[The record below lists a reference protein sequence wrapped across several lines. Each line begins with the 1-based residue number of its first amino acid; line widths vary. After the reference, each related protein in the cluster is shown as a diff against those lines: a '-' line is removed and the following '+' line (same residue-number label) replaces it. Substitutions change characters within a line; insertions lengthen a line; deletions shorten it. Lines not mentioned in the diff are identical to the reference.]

1 MNEIL
6 KNKQLYVFD
15 MDGTVYME
23 DTVFPFAVDFIHK
36 LKNAGKRILFFT
48 NNASKNVS
56 VYFEKLNRMGFGVTE
71 DEILSSADVC
81 TAFLNKYRRGKSV
94 YLLGTPALF
103 EHFEKH
109 SVPLCKDGENPD
121 IVVVSFDTTLTYEK
135 LNNACRFIRG
145 GAEFLSTHPDFNCPV
160 KDGYIPDSGAI
171 CAAVTASTGKTPRY
185 FGKPYAETAEMICS
199 ITGVDKNDMCIFGDR
214 LYTDI
219 ALGKANGIT
228 SVLVLTGEAT
238 KEDADSAPEESKPD
252 FIYDSLLE
260 VCLDIF
266 N

>member
-6 KNKQLYVFD
+6 KNKKLYVFD

-36 LKNAGKRILFFT
+36 LKNAGKQILFFT

-81 TAFLNKYRRGKSV
+81 TAFLNKYRCGKSV

-103 EHFEKH
+103 EHFKKH
-109 SVPLCKDGENPD
+109 SVPLCKDGEKPD

-135 LNNACRFIRG
+135 LNNACRFIRN

-199 ITGVDKNDMCIFGDR
+199 ITGIDKNDMCIFGDR

-219 ALGKANGIT
+219 ALGKSNGIT

-238 KEDADSAPEESKPD
+238 KEDADTAPESSKPD
-252 FIYDSLLE
+252 FIYDSLAE
-260 VCLDIF
+260 GCLDIF
-266 N
+266 D